1 MATLQN
7 APRLNGRNR
16 AAPPAQPR
24 LPDPKLPSRP
34 YRPFTCDPGWS
45 EAWWWLG
52 VPVLVAAFT
61 IGSYQIAHHWY
72 ERYVLPECHG
82 ILELSHFF
90 IPLVGLSIAGGLL
103 FKPFVRARP
112 LVFTVSLVGALG
124 CLYIAGE
131 EMSWGQHIFH
141 WNTPA
146 YWATVNHQQETN
158 LHNAHVILERL
169 PRSMLEVGIFIRPG
183 RSARRSLLSPA
194 SACRV
199 SLFLPP
205 TALVTTALGPTTFK
219 LVDWLQPGR
228 EEILKRPS
236 ETIET
241 YFFFFILAYLIVYA
255 RRIKQLEAPP
265 K

>member
-1 MATLQN
+1 M
-7 APRLNGRNR
+7 RR
-16 AAPPAQPR
+16 PPAQPR
-24 LPDPKLPSRP
+24 LPDPKLPSGP

-72 ERYVLPECHG
+72 ERYVLPEGHG

-103 FKPFVRARP
+103 FKHFVRARP

-124 CLYIAGE
+124 CLYIDGE

-158 LHNAHVILERL
+158 PHNAHVILERL
-169 PRSMLEVGIFIRPG
+169 PRSMLEVGIFTGGLVVPLAAVFYPWLR
-183 RSARRSLLSPA
+183 
-194 SACRV
+194 ACRV

-205 TALVTTALGPTTFK
+205 AALVPTALGPTTFK

-241 YFFFFILAYLIVYA
+241 YLFFFILAYLIVYA
-255 RRIKQLEAPP
+255 RCIKQLEAAEGAPP